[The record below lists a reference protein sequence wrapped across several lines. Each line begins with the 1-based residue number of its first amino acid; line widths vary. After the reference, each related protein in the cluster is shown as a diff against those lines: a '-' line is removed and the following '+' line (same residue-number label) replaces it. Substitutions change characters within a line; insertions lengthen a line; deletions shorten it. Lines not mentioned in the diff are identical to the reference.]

1 MALQKLYE
9 KIARKEGLDEEGCHL
24 IHYVLGL
31 MEDAYLAP
39 PSLAKAN
46 GASYTSEDICSAVLA
61 YLRAHDPDNPIE
73 TMREFGIESSEDI
86 GRYVSAL
93 AKEKKSHLPKFGKL
107 NFEDLFTAEKIPRE
121 LQLARWLQEDLSKT
135 EGGKELT
142 QPLLKKHFGEH
153 SLDSLIISKRLFPLH
168 VTADLQLV
176 LDDFLGGRE
185 QVRLVGLN
193 QSQSYEGMS
202 FASLLNTDQHSEVSV
217 GPLVYHDMDI
227 GDGEKVACLDNGL
240 WTGIEEDCGELY
252 AVVLGAT
259 AGYSPNPQKTV
270 EIAVTNSQ
278 AGKDFAKRFV
288 TRLEQAVEQ
297 SRCYRGKILS
307 FERESNYH
315 GESTGIKV
323 HSLAKVKRDQVILPS
338 KTIDLLD
345 RNLIEFIDKRPL
357 LAKRGMTLK
366 KGLLFYG
373 PPGTGKTHTLHYLAG
388 ALNDH
393 TILLISA
400 EQVGLLGEYMTL
412 ARLLQPSMVVIEDAD
427 LIARDRGK
435 MGVCEEALLNKL
447 LNEMDGMNPDS
458 EILFVLTTN
467 RPEALEQA
475 LAARPGRID
484 QAIEFPHPDAEGRE
498 KLVHL
503 YAGNRDLDPEVVARV
518 VQATEKTSCA
528 FIKELM
534 RRATQYAVTRDEES
548 PVSKE
553 DVDLVIE
560 EMLFSG
566 GSLNRAI
573 LGGSN
578 HESEDAPGKN
588 Q

>member
-1 MALQKLYE
+1 MASEKLYE
-9 KIARKEGLDEEGCHL
+9 KIARKEGLDESGCHL
-24 IHYVLGL
+24 IHYVLL
-31 MEDAYLAP
+31 FMSDAYLAP
-39 PSLAKAN
+39 PSLAQAK
-46 GASYTSEDICSAVLA
+46 GASPTAKDICSAVLA
-61 YLRAHDPDNPIE
+61 YLRATSPDNPIE
-73 TMREFGIESSEDI
+73 SMGEFEIESSEDI
-86 GRYVSAL
+86 GRIVAAL
-93 AKEKKSHLPKFGKL
+93 AKEKKAHLPKFGKL
-107 NFEDLFTAEKIPRE
+107 NFDDLFTAKKIPME
-121 LQLARWLQEDLSKT
+121 LQLGRWLQEDLS
-135 EGGKELT
+135 ESEDGKELT

-153 SLDSLIISKRLFPLH
+153 SLDTLIISKRLFPLH

-176 LDDFLGGRE
+176 LDEFSITRE
-185 QVRLVGLN
+185 QTRLVGLN
-193 QSQSYEGMS
+193 QAQNFEGMN
-202 FASLLNTDQHSEVSV
+202 FASLLCTDRHSEVSV
-217 GPLVYHDMDI
+217 GPLAYHDMDI
-227 GDGEKVACLDNGL
+227 GDAEKVSCLENGL
-240 WTGIEEDCGELY
+240 WMGIEENSREPY

-259 AGYSPNPQKTV
+259 AGYSPNPRKTV
-270 EIAVTNSQ
+270 EIAVPNSQ
-278 AGKDFAKRFV
+278 TGKNFAMRFV
-288 TRLEQAVEQ
+288 TRLEQAVER

-307 FERESNYH
+307 FERDSNYH

-323 HSLAKVKRDQVILPS
+323 HRLTKVDRNQVILPS
-338 KTIDLLD
+338 QTIELLD

-388 ALNDH
+388 ALKDH
-393 TILLISA
+393 TIFLISA

-467 RPEALEQA
+467 RPEALEHA

-498 KLVHL
+498 KLVRL
-503 YAGNRDLDPEVVARV
+503 YSGKKDPDSEVIARV

-534 RRATQYAVTRDEES
+534 RRATQYSVSRDEES
-548 PVSKE
+548 PVSNA

-573 LGGSN
+573 LGAGN
-578 HESEDAPGKN
+578 HESKVEPEKA
-588 Q
+588 